1 MTCHVEIRRAEL
13 GDLEAITAIYNE
25 AIETLTATF
34 DTEPKDLKERRAWM
48 EQHDERHPVLVA
60 CMNGTVV
67 AWSSLSRWSERQAYV
82 DTVETTTYVRT
93 GYRGHGIG
101 RSLKEAVLQ
110 TAKSLGFH
118 TVIARVAEE
127 SLASLH
133 LNESMGFR
141 RVGTLKQVGRKFGR
155 LLDVHL
161 LQLMLDDFPN
171 EPPEISSNPTSS

>member
-1 MTCHVEIRRAEL
+1 MDCRVEIRRAEL

-34 DTEPKDLKERRAWM
+34 DTEPKVLEERRAWL

-60 CMNGTVV
+60 CQDGTVV
-67 AWSSLSRWSERQAYV
+67 AWSALSRWSERKAYA
-82 DTVETTTYVRT
+82 DTVETTTYVRAE
-93 GYRGHGIG
+93 YRGLGIG
-101 RSLKEAVLQ
+101 RTLKEAVLR

-161 LQLMLDDFPN
+161 LQLMLDDVLD
-171 EPPEISSNPTSS
+171 EPSGISNSEKSL

>member
-1 MTCHVEIRRAEL
+1 
-13 GDLEAITAIYNE
+13 
-25 AIETLTATF
+25 
-34 DTEPKDLKERRAWM
+34 
-48 EQHDERHPVLVA
+48 
-60 CMNGTVV
+60 
-67 AWSSLSRWSERQAYV
+67 
-82 DTVETTTYVRT
+82 
-93 GYRGHGIG
+93 
-101 RSLKEAVLQ
+101 LKEAVLQ